1 MHGRG
6 LGDDSPMYVFS
17 AGDEIKR
24 WVVEA
29 NTCFITKPVVA
40 RDGYPDI
47 VAGDSVVVTAT
58 GATRL
63 GTIASE
69 FIEIG

>member
-17 AGDEIKR
+17 ASEEIKR

-29 NTCFITKPVVA
+29 NASFITKPVVA
-40 RDGYPDI
+40 CHGRADI
-47 VAGDSVVVTAT
+47 VWGDSVVVTPT
-58 GATRL
+58 GAKRL
-63 GTIASE
+63 GKLAPEI
-69 FIEIG
+69 IEIV